1 MINSVE
7 ISIGEFERSKE
18 AAEKVINTL
27 KERRA
32 KKIMI
37 EAGNEGLMSA
47 LRKHFAEREKEPRNN
62 SGFPAFGQSYPKK
75 YFWRGTRGTSVA
87 ESMRISKSDEEQ
99 LVGMVT
105 IPSPALAHKLDPN
118 PPDIKAKKPNGYLAL
133 PANPISAQWAGK
145 ARDFPGGLRIAF
157 TRTADGHWLLSLIAA
172 QNYAKKNRKTG
183 EVKAAFGK
191 GANTG
196 ENEVVFWLVH
206 KVKTRHDPKALPPHD
221 AQVSAVAS
229 AVRTAVARI
238 LAQKPS

>member
-18 AAEKVINTL
+18 AAEKVINAL
-27 KERRA
+27 QERPA
-32 KKIMI
+32 KKTMI

-118 PPDIKAKKPNGYLAL
+118 PPDIKPKGKKFLAL
-133 PANPISAQWAGK
+133 PANPIAAQWNGMP
-145 ARDFPGGLRIAF
+145 RDFPGGLRFAF
-157 TRTADGHWLLSLIAA
+157 SRTQDGHWLPALIAA

-221 AQVSAVAS
+221 AQVSEATS

-238 LAQKPS
+238 LAKKPS

>member
-18 AAEKVINTL
+18 AAEKVINAL
-27 KERRA
+27 QERPA
-32 KKIMI
+32 KKTMI

-75 YFWRGTRGTSVA
+75 YFWRGTRGKSVA

-118 PPDIKAKKPNGYLAL
+118 PPDIKPKGKKFLAL
-133 PANPISAQWAGK
+133 PANPIAAQWDGMP
-145 ARDFPGGLRIAF
+145 RDFPGGLRFAF
-157 TRTADGHWLLSLIAA
+157 SRTQDGHWLPALIAA